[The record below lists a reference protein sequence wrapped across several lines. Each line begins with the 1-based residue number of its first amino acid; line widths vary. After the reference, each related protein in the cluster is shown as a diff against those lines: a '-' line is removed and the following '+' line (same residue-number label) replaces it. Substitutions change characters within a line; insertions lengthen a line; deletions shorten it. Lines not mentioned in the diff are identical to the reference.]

1 MTTAMDYVK
10 QNSIGIRPDFGSMTG
25 KRGLAVVLA
34 AITGGVHLY
43 LYWTQ
48 SFLPFLLAGLG
59 FLTLAALVTTTF
71 DHRLLYLGG
80 IPFTAMQ
87 IVAWVQLGMPDF
99 QLGVADK
106 TVQVALIGLL
116 AYLFVSERRSEAA
129 ERAQVEIEAPEP
141 KGAVR

>member
-1 MTTAMDYVK
+1 MNTVHYVK
-10 QNSIGIRPDFGSMTG
+10 TNTIELRPTLDAMTG
-25 KRGLAVVLA
+25 ARWAALVLA

-43 LYWTQ
+43 LHWTQ
-48 SFLPFLLAGLG
+48 SFVPFLLAGIG
-59 FLTLAALVTTTF
+59 FLAMAALVPTTF

-106 TVQVALIGLL
+106 TVQVLLICLL
-116 AYLFVSERRSEAA
+116 AYLFVSERRSDAA
-129 ERAQVEIEAPEP
+129 ARTDVETPEP
-141 KGAVR
+141 KGAL

>member
-1 MTTAMDYVK
+1 MNTATYVK
-10 QNSIGIRPDFGSMTG
+10 DNTIGIRPDFGSMNG
-25 KRGLAVVLA
+25 KRWLAAFLAV
-34 AITGGVHLY
+34 ITGGVHLY

-48 SFLPFLLAGLG
+48 SFIPFLLAGLG
-59 FLTLAALVTTTF
+59 FLTLAGLMGTTF

-80 IPFTAMQ
+80 IPFTLMQ

-99 QLGVADK
+99 MLGVADK

-116 AYLFVSERRSEAA
+116 AALYVSERRSTAA
-129 ERAQVEIEAPEP
+129 KRTQTETTDP